1 MPPKK
6 PSSHELRVLLV
17 ARWLKRYA
25 EVYPMYGKTLADYP
39 DRFNAFLEVLSDLAP
54 ESVDA
59 GFAAVMNHPDSNFPV
74 PGQVREAAIQHGLR
88 KAQETPVPRPALP
101 PTNSGSNEYYT
112 KEELGREFQDMLRK
126 SKLRTM

>member
-17 ARWLKRYA
+17 AKWLKRYA

-39 DRFNAFLEVLSDLAP
+39 DRFDSFLAVLSDLSP

-59 GFAAVMNHPDSNFPV
+59 GFSAVMNHPDSNFPV
-74 PGQVREAAIQHGLR
+74 PGQVREAAIQYGVR
-88 KAQETPVPRPALP
+88 KAQETPALRPLLP
-101 PTNSGSNEYYT
+101 PISSNSDQT
-112 KEELGREFQDMLRK
+112 REELRREFQDMLKK